1 MPPQKLADVPVAVGF
16 SHSSPQAIVRHS
28 TTTNTPP
35 HLMQNIDA
43 ALDAQDSAL
52 TSIQLAIHR
61 QQKRLQMEEHLFK
74 LMLQT
79 VESES
84 LDVGHKY
91 EPQHPIVGQS
101 RETQQEEEDQIEK
114 RDGTKQQ
121 LKTAAKKTAA
131 RNAPR
136 SSKRKR

>member
-1 MPPQKLADVPVAVGF
+1 
-16 SHSSPQAIVRHS
+16 
-28 TTTNTPP
+28 
-35 HLMQNIDA
+35 MQNIDA

-61 QQKRLQMEEHLFK
+61 QQKRLQMEEHLLK

-79 VESES
+79 VENQS
-84 LDVGHKY
+84 LDVEHEC
-91 EPQHPIVGQS
+91 EPQHQIIGQS
-101 RETQQEEEDQIEK
+101 NGTQEEEEEEDQIEK
-114 RDGTKQQ
+114 GDGTKQQ

-136 SSKRKR
+136 SSSRKI